1 MNCADLAV
9 IVACRNNASTI
20 RDALDSVLSEARSAA
35 LNVEIL
41 VIDKQSTDKTTDI
54 LNEYYDVTLIQQ
66 AGQGL
71 ANARNEAI
79 SCVTAPIVGFCD
91 ADDAWASGSLD
102 SRMQILQSSPQSWAV
117 TGRVRFVDRTHSTS
131 GLPPRRQAQVE
142 HPGFTPGAMLL
153 RQSVF
158 NDVGYFDEDL
168 HIGSDS
174 DWIVKAIQLLGPL
187 AQINDVVLNKG
198 IRFGSLSTNTET
210 YRREMMLIAR
220 RFVLRAKNNH
230 K

>member
-1 MNCADLAV
+1 M
-9 IVACRNNASTI
+9 
-20 RDALDSVLSEARSAA
+20 LSEAESTA
-35 LNVEIL
+35 LNAEIL
-41 VIDKQSTDKTTDI
+41 VIDKQSTDDTIKI
-54 LNEYYDVTLIQQ
+54 LGSYHNIKVIQQ
-66 AGQGL
+66 TGNGL

-79 SCVTAPIVGFCD
+79 LNVTAAIVGFCD
-91 ADDAWASGSLD
+91 ADDTWASGSLD
-102 SRMQILQSSPQSWAV
+102 SRMQILHSSPQSWGV

-131 GLPPRRQAQVE
+131 GLPPRRQAEVE

-153 RQSVF
+153 RQNVF

-168 HIGSDS
+168 QIGSDS
-174 DWIVKAIQLLGPL
+174 DWIVRAIQLLGPL
-187 AQINDVVLNKG
+187 SHINDVVLNKG

>member
-1 MNCADLAV
+1 M
-9 IVACRNNASTI
+9 ACRNNASTI
-20 RDALDSVLSEARSAA
+20 RAALDSVLSEAGSAA
-35 LNVEIL
+35 LHVEIL
-41 VIDKQSTDKTTDI
+41 VIDKQSTDETIEI
-54 LNEYYDVTLIQQ
+54 LGSYHNIKVIQQ
-66 AGQGL
+66 TGNGL

-79 SCVTAPIVGFCD
+79 SHVTAPIIGFCD
-91 ADDAWASGSLD
+91 ADDTWAAGSLN
-102 SRMQILQSSPQSWAV
+102 SRMQILYSSPQSWGV

-131 GLPPRRQAQVE
+131 GLPPRRQAEVE

-158 NDVGYFDEDL
+158 NDVGHFDEDL
-168 HIGSDS
+168 QIGSDS
-174 DWIVKAIQLLGPL
+174 DWIVRAIQLLGPL
-187 AQINDVVLNKG
+187 SQINDVVLNKG

>member
-1 MNCADLAV
+1 M
-9 IVACRNNASTI
+9 ACRNNSSTI
-20 RDALDSVLSEARSAA
+20 RGALDSVLSEAESTA
-35 LNVEIL
+35 LNAEIL
-41 VIDKQSTDKTTDI
+41 VIDKQSTDDTIKI
-54 LNEYYDVTLIQQ
+54 LGSYHNIKVIQQ
-66 AGQGL
+66 TGNGL

-79 SCVTAPIVGFCD
+79 LNVTAAIVGFCD
-91 ADDAWASGSLD
+91 ADDTWASGSLD
-102 SRMQILQSSPQSWAV
+102 SRMQILHSSPQSWGV

-131 GLPPRRQAQVE
+131 GLPPRRQAEVE

-153 RQSVF
+153 RQNVF

-168 HIGSDS
+168 QIGSDS
-174 DWIVKAIQLLGPL
+174 DWIVRAIQLLGPL
-187 AQINDVVLNKG
+187 SHINDVVLNKG

>member
-1 MNCADLAV
+1 
-9 IVACRNNASTI
+9 
-20 RDALDSVLSEARSAA
+20 
-35 LNVEIL
+35 
-41 VIDKQSTDKTTDI
+41 
-54 LNEYYDVTLIQQ
+54 
-66 AGQGL
+66 
-71 ANARNEAI
+71 
-79 SCVTAPIVGFCD
+79 
-91 ADDAWASGSLD
+91 
-102 SRMQILQSSPQSWAV
+102 
-117 TGRVRFVDRTHSTS
+117 
-131 GLPPRRQAQVE
+131 LPPRRQAQVE

-187 AQINDVVLNKG
+187 TQINDVVLNKG

-210 YRREMMLIAR
+210 YRQEMMLIAR
-220 RFVLRAKNNH
+220 RFISRAKNND